1 MALSLQAMIFRM
13 MCRHSDNARDKGLT
27 VPEGVECFCD
37 IRYGKDKKYGLL
49 DIYRPKNITGPLP
62 TIVSFHGG
70 GWIYGTK
77 ETYRFY
83 CMSLA
88 EQGFAVVDP
97 SYRLAPKHRFPA
109 AFEDINEVFRFVLKN
124 ADKYGFDT
132 DALFGVGDSSG
143 ATGMAAYAAVLTCPE
158 LAGNF
163 PVKPPK
169 GLRLRALGLNC
180 GTYTAKG
187 RADFYINTLPKD
199 NADKVLELL
208 HTTDHITADYPPCFL
223 MTAVD
228 DFMKD
233 QQKPMEDA
241 LKAKGVRYVSKIY
254 GDENNRLGHVF
265 HCNVRDKNAAA
276 ANTEQLDL
284 FRSFLR

>member
-1 MALSLQAMIFRM
+1 
-13 MCRHSDNARDKGLT
+13 
-27 VPEGVECFCD
+27 
-37 IRYGKDKKYGLL
+37 
-49 DIYRPKNITGPLP
+49 
-62 TIVSFHGG
+62 
-70 GWIYGTK
+70 
-77 ETYRFY
+77 
-83 CMSLA
+83 MSLA
-88 EQGFAVVDP
+88 QQGFAVVDP

-187 RADFYINTLPKD
+187 RADFYISTLPKD

-276 ANTEQLDL
+276 ANSEQLDL